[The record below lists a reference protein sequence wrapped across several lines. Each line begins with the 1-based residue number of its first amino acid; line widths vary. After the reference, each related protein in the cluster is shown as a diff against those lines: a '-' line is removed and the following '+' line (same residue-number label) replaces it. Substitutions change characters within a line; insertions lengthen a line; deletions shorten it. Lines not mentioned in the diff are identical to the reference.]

1 MIISV
6 STFCNSE
13 HEQKREW
20 ELTFIFLLMYD
31 RDIVLLKYAELF
43 YVLLPLYVS
52 VAAYCFVHRVDS
64 HIKLLMPPT

>member
-1 MIISV
+1 
-6 STFCNSE
+6 
-13 HEQKREW
+13 
-20 ELTFIFLLMYD
+20 MYD